1 MARLLLLLHCSAAL
15 RQPTRL
21 AATKGF
27 NFDVASWL
35 RAPTTTI
42 HEDVDDV
49 DEHQRAR
56 DEVLYAS
63 RHSLL

>member
-1 MARLLLLLHCSAAL
+1 MALLLLQNCAAL

-21 AATKGF
+21 QATKGF

-56 DEVLYAS
+56 DEVLH
-63 RHSLL
+63 HSKHNEL